1 MYYDEQITPL
11 LQLEHLLRTAKFDG
25 SPFFQYGIIIA
36 INGTFKLHEMMNEL
50 YQKPYLHTARI
61 TQDPLER
68 FFSIIRGMG
77 GSCNDPSALE
87 FLQRVK
93 YYVTQKMLEDDKFD
107 IFEVEQELITRLHSF
122 GYNIIQGTESHNKT
136 HLA

>member
-11 LQLEHLLRTAKFDG
+11 RQLEHLLRTAKFEG
-25 SPFFQYGIIIA
+25 SPFFHDGIIIA
-36 INGTFKLHEMMNEL
+36 INGTIYLHKMMYEL
-50 YQKPYLHTARI
+50 YQKSYLHTSRI

-77 GSCNDPSALE
+77 GSCNDPSAQE

-93 YYVTQKMLEDDKFD
+93 YYVTQKMLEDDAFD
-107 IFEVEQELITRLHSF
+107 IFEVEQELIVRLQLY
-122 GYNIIQGTESHNKT
+122 GCNDLQGNLS
-136 HLA
+136 